1 MEENKN
7 IIIVDKDQTHRELLE
22 SYVKTM
28 GFNSVLFETSSEAL
42 EYIEENKPLLIISE
56 IMLERKDSGFYLCYS
71 VKKKYPDVPII
82 IVSSISNKTGIRFGL
97 NTKEEKEW
105 IKADV
110 FLDKNIRFEQL
121 QRSINQ
127 VFKNRS

>member
-1 MEENKN
+1 
-7 IIIVDKDQTHRELLE
+7 
-22 SYVKTM
+22 M
-28 GFNSVLFETSSEAL
+28 GFNSILFETSSETL
-42 EYIEENKPLLIISE
+42 EYIEENKPMLVISE

-71 VKKKYPDVPII
+71 IKEKYPDVPII
-82 IVSSISNKTGIRFGL
+82 IVSSISNETGIRFGL